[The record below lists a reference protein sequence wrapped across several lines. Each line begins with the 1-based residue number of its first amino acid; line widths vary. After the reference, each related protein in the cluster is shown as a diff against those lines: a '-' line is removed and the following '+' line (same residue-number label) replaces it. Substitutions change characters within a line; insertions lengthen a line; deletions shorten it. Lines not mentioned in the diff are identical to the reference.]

1 MIRGA
6 AVKLKRRDAL
16 VGIAALVAGI
26 CGASAQPRVKVARVG
41 VLHAG
46 SSKEAAA
53 VQREPFERGLRELGW
68 VPGSN
73 VRIDYRYADGDAAK
87 LPQQAAELVRLGA
100 VVIVARGGQ
109 AIRAA
114 RDATASIPI
123 VMSAIDDPVGEGF
136 AQNLSRPGGNLTGI
150 ALLAFD
156 LDPKRLELLKETF
169 PRLRRVAVLASPDNE
184 PKGYPGRIAALRTDA
199 SALKVTIEILEVN
212 RAEALSGAFAAIERG
227 KFDAL
232 MVRPDPRVMDLNRQQ
247 IIAAANKLRLPA
259 MYWWRLY
266 TESGGLMSYGES
278 IPGFHYRSA
287 NYVDRLL
294 KGANAAELAIER
306 PSKFDLTINLKTAK
320 ELGVEIPKAILFR
333 ADELL
338 Q

>member
-1 MIRGA
+1 MKRRQALLGIALLGAGMRGA
-6 AVKLKRRDAL
+6 A
-16 VGIAALVAGI
+16 
-26 CGASAQPRVKVARVG
+26 AQPSGKVARIG

-46 SSKEAAA
+46 SPQEPAA
-53 VQREPFERGLRELGW
+53 VQRAPFERGLRELGW

-87 LPQQAAELVRLGA
+87 LPQQAVELVRSG
-100 VVIVARGGQ
+100 VDVIVARGGH

-114 RDATASIPI
+114 RAATAAIPI
-123 VMSAIDDPVGEGF
+123 VMSAIDDPIAEGF

-156 LDPKRLELLKETF
+156 LDGKRLELLKETF
-169 PRLRRVAVLASPDNE
+169 PRLRRVAVMASPDNE
-184 PKGYPGRIAALRTDA
+184 PKGYPPRIAALRSDA
-199 SALKVTIEILEVN
+199 GALKVTVEVFEVN
-212 RAEALSGAFAAIERG
+212 RAEELPGAFAAIERG

-232 MVRPDPRVMDLNRQQ
+232 MVRPDPRIMDPNRQQ
-247 IIAAANKLRLPA
+247 IIAAANKLRLPT

-287 NYVDRLL
+287 NYVDRIL
-294 KGANAAELAIER
+294 KGANVGELAIER
-306 PSKFDLTINLKTAK
+306 PSKFDLTINLRTAK